1 MVWSGVDYLW
11 IILMFYQLFGL
22 SIWRHPFPANDPM
35 VSKWCNAKFLQICSD
50 KETNS
55 STSCIA
61 WGRVHFQ
68 QIFIFG
74 WTFPLSAKSGRTSST
89 PDRFWNVYD
98 RPLSC
103 LSFALSSAVSDV
115 LTLSQLAL
123 HYCQSHNP
131 SYKPFSSHREF
142 TENAAHSVAVNMY
155 VKKAKLHQPH

>member
-98 RPLSC
+98 RPPYTSQRYAAAQHFLPFICIKFSSFRC
-103 LSFALSSAVSDV
+103 FDSLTTCFAL
-115 LTLSQLAL
+115 LSIPQSLVQVIQL
-123 HYCQSHNP
+123 P
-131 SYKPFSSHREF
+131 
-142 TENAAHSVAVNMY
+142 
-155 VKKAKLHQPH
+155 